1 MCTSIS
7 GQFSVSRVW
16 DYSQADLY
24 SSNCYLLDAW
34 AEVYV
39 WIGNDSYDEDER
51 MAMETAVVRIIYFF
65 L

>member
-1 MCTSIS
+1 M
-7 GQFSVSRVW
+7 W
-16 DYSQADLY
+16 DYSQTDLY

-39 WIGNDSYDEDER
+39 WIGNNTSAEDER
-51 MAMETAVVRIIYFF
+51 MAMETAVVRVLCFTSV